1 MSIRCRLAC
10 TVALGSLLV
19 ASLPPAY
26 GANDAKAVPK
36 PDLALIENVMQYVE
50 NDYVHTVDAKQLTSD
65 ALKGMLTRLD
75 PHSDYMTEQEY
86 REMVKEMAGQFGGI
100 GIRMSDTAGVPQV
113 ISPIDGTPAARAGLE
128 PGDRIVAIDG
138 HPTDGM
144 DIERT
149 IALLRGRPGS
159 KVTLRILRGS
169 KPPFPVTITRARIDV
184 PTVTSKLEANGIGF
198 VRISEFDAN
207 TPPAV
212 TAAVTNLNRLAGGH
226 LHGLV
231 LDLRNDPGGLLTAAV
246 AVAGDFFDG
255 GTVVTTHGRIGGDDE
270 TYSASGRGD
279 LIPGTPMIVLIN
291 SGSASAAEIVA
302 GALQDRHRATLMGTA
317 SFGKGSV
324 QTIVPLG
331 GDDGAVRLTTALYY
345 TPSGRSIQGN
355 GIAPNIVVVVPKSE
369 QVANMVVLHESDL
382 YGAFAHPTG
391 AGAGTPPDYSPP
403 IQPELIGTKQ
413 DDQLQAALAYFDRT
427 AARHQSG
434 P

>member
-1 MSIRCRLAC
+1 MNLSRRLAC
-10 TVALGSLLV
+10 TVALGSLLI
-19 ASLPPAY
+19 AALAAAY
-26 GANDAKAVPK
+26 GASDAKPVPK
-36 PDLALIENVMQYVE
+36 PDLALIANVMQYVE
-50 NDYVHTVDAKQLTSD
+50 SDYVHPVDGKQLTSD

-75 PHSDYMTEQEY
+75 PHSDYMTEREY
-86 REMVKEMAGQFGGI
+86 LETAKEISGQFGGI

-138 HPTDGM
+138 HPADGVAL
-144 DIERT
+144 EHT
-149 IALLRGRPGS
+149 VALLRGSPGT
-159 KVTLRILRGS
+159 KVTLSISRGS

-184 PTVTSKLEANGIGF
+184 PTVTSKLEPNGIGF

-212 TAAVTNLNRLAGGH
+212 RAAIGNLKRQAGGQ

-231 LDLRNDPGGLLTAAV
+231 LDLRNDPGGLLKAAV
-246 AVAGDFFDG
+246 AVAGDFLDG
-255 GTVVTTHGRIGGDDE
+255 GTVVTTRGRIGVDDE
-270 TYSASGRGD
+270 TYSAPGRGD

-291 SGSASAAEIVA
+291 SGSASASEIVA
-302 GALQDRHRATLMGTA
+302 GALQDRHRATLMGTS

-331 GDDGAVRLTTALYY
+331 HDGALRLTTALYY

-355 GIAPNIVVVVPKSE
+355 GIAPDIVVSVPRSE
-369 QVANMVVLHESDL
+369 QVANLVVFHESDL
-382 YGAFAHPTG
+382 YGAFTHSTG
-391 AGAGTPPDYSPP
+391 PSAGTPPDHSPP
-403 IQPELIGTKQ
+403 IQPNLIGTKR
-413 DDQLQAALAYFDRT
+413 DDQLKAALAYFDRT
-427 AARHQSG
+427 AARHRAG

>member
-10 TVALGSLLV
+10 TVALGSIFMAAL
-19 ASLPPAY
+19 APAY
-26 GANDAKAVPK
+26 GASDAKAVPK
-36 PDLALIENVMQYVE
+36 PDLALIANVMQYVE
-50 NDYVHTVDAKQLTSD
+50 NDYVHPVDAKQLTSD

-75 PHSDYMTEQEY
+75 PHSDYMTEREY
-86 REMVKEMAGQFGGI
+86 RETAKEIAGQFGGI

-113 ISPIDGTPAARAGLE
+113 ISPIDGTPAARAGLQ

-144 DIERT
+144 DVEHT
-149 IALLRGRPGS
+149 VALLRGRPGS
-159 KVTLRILRGS
+159 KVTLRILRAS

-184 PTVTSKLEANGIGF
+184 PTVTSKLEPNGIGF

-212 TAAVTNLNRLAGGH
+212 TAAVTNLKRQAGGQ

-246 AVAGDFFDG
+246 AVAGDFLDG
-255 GTVVTTHGRIGGDDE
+255 GTVVSTRGRIGVDDE
-270 TYSASGRGD
+270 TYSAPAHGD

-291 SGSASAAEIVA
+291 SGSASASEIVA
-302 GALQDRHRATLMGTA
+302 GALQDRHRARLMGTP

-331 GDDGAVRLTTALYY
+331 HDGALRLTTALYY
-345 TPSGRSIQGN
+345 TPAGRSIQGN
-355 GIAPNIVVVVPKSE
+355 GIAPDIAVSVPKSE
-369 QVANMVVLHESDL
+369 QVANLVVVHESDL
-382 YGAFAHPTG
+382 YGAFTRPTG
-391 AGAGTPPDYSPP
+391 AGASTPPDYSAP
-403 IQPELIGTKQ
+403 IQPKLIGTKR

-427 AARHQSG
+427 AARHQAG

>member
-10 TVALGSLLV
+10 TVALGSLLM
-19 ASLPPAY
+19 AALAPAY
-26 GANDAKAVPK
+26 GASDAKAVPK
-36 PDLALIENVMQYVE
+36 PDLALIANVMQYVE
-50 NDYVHTVDAKQLTSD
+50 NDYVHPVDAKQLTSD

-86 REMVKEMAGQFGGI
+86 REMANEMAGQFGGI

-144 DIERT
+144 DVEHT
-149 IALLRGRPGS
+149 VALLRGRPGS

-184 PTVTSKLEANGIGF
+184 PTVTSKLEPNGIGF

-207 TPPAV
+207 TPPDV
-212 TAAVTNLNRLAGGH
+212 TAAVASLKRQAGGQ

-231 LDLRNDPGGLLTAAV
+231 LDLRDDPGGLLNAAV
-246 AVAGDFFDG
+246 AVAGDFLDG
-255 GTVVTTHGRIGGDDE
+255 GTVVSTRGRIGVDDE
-270 TYSASGRGD
+270 TYSAPARGD

-291 SGSASAAEIVA
+291 SGSASASEIVA
-302 GALQDRHRATLMGTA
+302 GALQDQHRATLMGTP

-324 QTIVPLG
+324 QTILPLG
-331 GDDGAVRLTTALYY
+331 HDGALRLTTALYY

-355 GIAPNIVVVVPKSE
+355 GIAPDIVVSVPESE
-369 QVANMVVLHESDL
+369 QVANLVVLHESDL
-382 YGAFAHPTG
+382 YGAFTHPTG
-391 AGAGTPPDYSPP
+391 AGAGTPPDHSAP
-403 IQPELIGTKQ
+403 IQAKLIGTKR
-413 DDQLQAALAYFDRT
+413 DDQLQAALAYFNRT
-427 AARHQSG
+427 AARHQAAR
-434 P
+434 